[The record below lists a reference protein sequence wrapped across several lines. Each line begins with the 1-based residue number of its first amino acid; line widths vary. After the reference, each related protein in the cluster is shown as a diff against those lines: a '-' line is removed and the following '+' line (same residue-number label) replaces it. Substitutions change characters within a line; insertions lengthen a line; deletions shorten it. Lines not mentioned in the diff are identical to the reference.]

1 MSVPFLCP
9 QAIFYSLGKAWREP
23 RILRPA
29 IRDVK
34 RKAGRDRRS
43 LRMPYVVHLGERL
56 VIFALYR
63 IKVAFVCRPE
73 QVDPRKFGTL
83 VAQNRGVTV
92 ETFTDFQAAEEWLLG
107 KPPWA

>member
-1 MSVPFLCP
+1 MSVPFLCS
-9 QAIFYSLGKAWREP
+9 QAIFYSLGKGWRAP
-23 RILRPA
+23 LILRPA

-43 LRMPYVVHLGERL
+43 LCMPYVVH
-56 VIFALYR
+56 
-63 IKVAFVCRPE
+63 
-73 QVDPRKFGTL
+73 TL
-83 VAQNRGVTV
+83 RARFWRDRGVTV